1 MASRTAYADDFYLWS
16 QEQAA
21 LLRDLPRAASDL
33 PNALDIEN
41 IAEEIESVGRS
52 ELGKVESY
60 LIQIMI
66 HLLKLASLGDD
77 AEPAS
82 HWRRE
87 IFNFQAIWPSHYV
100 PSMRQNIDLA
110 TIWRRSTRTAE
121 RTLASFGDR
130 LLPLPERS
138 PLDLDDLLGES
149 IEIDALVL
157 KIRSASVALG

>member
-21 LLRDLPRAASDL
+21 LLRALPGSGRDL

-41 IAEEIESVGRS
+41 IAEEIESVGRG
-52 ELGKVESY
+52 ELGRVESY
-60 LIQIMI
+60 LVQVVI
-66 HLLKLASLGDD
+66 HLLKLASLGDE

-87 IFNFQAIWPSHYV
+87 IFNLQAIWPSHYV

-110 TIWRRSTRTAE
+110 TIWRRSVRTAE
-121 RTLASFGDR
+121 RTLASYGDR
-130 LLPLPERS
+130 LLPLPETS
-138 PLDLDDLLGES
+138 PLLLDDLLNES
-149 IEIDALVL
+149 IEIDALFAKV
-157 KIRSASVALG
+157 RAASAAVS